1 MLSTQRGDANFHK
14 KIFFVKKYTNYVHC
28 HRRLMFG
35 AQLFCFTALASCSE
49 VGSYYGSRTLG
60 LAHSAE
66 LSREHA
72 ERAAAEIERSHVE
85 LESQIEQMK
94 SLAGESNN
102 YASKHSSSST
112 KHSTPIKA
120 AKKVPSKK
128 GSYSRIR

>member
-1 MLSTQRGDANFHK
+1 MFSVRLLSL
-14 KIFFVKKYTNYVHC
+14 I
-28 HRRLMFG
+28 
-35 AQLFCFTALASCSE
+35 ALTSCSE

-85 LESQIEQMK
+85 LESQIEEMK
-94 SLAGESNN
+94 TLAGESNG
-102 YASKHSSSST
+102 YASRHITAAST
-112 KHSTPIKA
+112 RPP
-120 AKKVPSKK
+120 AKTKSSKK